1 MGDAHEAVGGSGAGG
16 PGRVDV
22 GGGAVNA
29 EQNKVGLW
37 SCVALAMA
45 NMIGTGVF
53 ASMGFQVEVLPSPFL
68 IVVLWFLG
76 GLIALC
82 GALSYAELAAALP
95 RSGGEYNFLT
105 RIYHPAVGF
114 MGGFVSV
121 MVGFAA
127 PIAAASM
134 ISGAYLAAALPGV
147 PAYGASFVVA
157 LGLAAM
163 HALTV
168 SASGRFQVVITALKI
183 GLIVAFLVLG
193 IWKGR
198 EPEQGW
204 GPRTGDWSAMLSAPF
219 AISLMYVMYS
229 YTGWNAAAY
238 IMNEVRRPEWTVPR
252 ALLVATVL
260 VTFLYVGLNA
270 VFLASA
276 PMSSFVGKPE
286 VGEIAARHLI
296 GEAGG
301 RIMAGLIGFGLVS
314 AISAMTW
321 AGPRVAQTIGQDF
334 PTLGFLARTT
344 AGGVP
349 RRALAL
355 QTSIVVI
362 LLATGTFE
370 TIIAYAFVAI
380 LTCSF
385 LAVLGVF
392 VLRVRRPDLPR
403 PFRCWGYPLT
413 PAVFLLLNGFTLI
426 HTFREKP
433 LESLAG
439 LATLAV
445 GIGLYFVARGRKMA
459 S

>member
-1 MGDAHEAVGGSGAGG
+1 VSGE
-16 PGRVDV
+16 R
-22 GGGAVNA
+22 
-29 EQNKVGLW
+29 NKVGLGT
-37 SCVALAMA
+37 CVALAMA

-53 ASMGFQVEVLPSPFL
+53 ASLGFQVEVLPSPFL
-68 IVVLWFLG
+68 IVVLWILG
-76 GLIALC
+76 GLVSLC

-95 RSGGEYNFLT
+95 RSGGEYNFLAQV
-105 RIYHPAVGF
+105 YHPAIGF

-127 PIAAASM
+127 PIAATAM
-134 ISGAYLAAALPGV
+134 ISGAYLAAAVPGLP
-147 PAYGASFVVA
+147 AFGASFVVA
-157 LGLAAM
+157 LGLAGM

-168 SASGRFQVVITALKI
+168 RASGRFQVVVTALKV
-183 GLIVAFLVLG
+183 GLILAFLVLG
-193 IWKGR
+193 LCKGR
-198 EPEQGW
+198 WPEQGF
-204 GPRTGDWSAMLSAPF
+204 GPHPGDWRAMLSAPF
-219 AISLMYVMYS
+219 AISLMYVLYS

-252 ALLVATVL
+252 ALLIATVL

-270 VFLASA
+270 VFLASG
-276 PMSSFVGKPE
+276 PMADFVGKPE

-334 PTLGFLARTT
+334 AALGFLAKTST
-344 AGGVP
+344 GGVP

-355 QTSIVVI
+355 QTVIVGL
-362 LLATGTFE
+362 LLATGTFKA
-370 TIIAYAFVAI
+370 IIAYAFVAI

-385 LAVLGVF
+385 LAVLGVI
-392 VLRVRRPDLPR
+392 VLRVRRPDLSR
-403 PFRCWGYPLT
+403 PFRCWGYPVT
-413 PAVFLLLNGFTLI
+413 PLVFLLLNGFTLV
-426 HTFREKP
+426 HTC
-433 LESLAG
+433 LENPMEAWAG
-439 LATLAV
+439 VVTLAA
-445 GIGLYFVARGRKMA
+445 GIGLYFVAKMRKVE